1 VRQALLAAAATALL
15 LFLMVSTLASGQPR
29 LRLATTTSLYDT
41 GLWGALEPMFEE
53 RYDVALDILYAGTG
67 KALEWGRRGDVDVVT
82 THSLA
87 REEQFVAEGYGV
99 ERVPFASNYF
109 LIVGP
114 TSDPAGIGGMAPENA
129 FSRLVA
135 QGETNTGVKFV
146 SRGDNSGTHERERTI
161 WTAAGFDYEAVRDSG
176 WYVEGGSGMGPTL
189 VMADEMRAYTL
200 SDIGTFLAYHGDLD
214 LAALVDKGEVLLNVY
229 SVIVTTTARDEE
241 AARKM
246 VDFLLSDEIQQL
258 IGSYG
263 EDDYGRRLFTAVAG
277 ESAGVVGDD

>member
-1 VRQALLAAAATALL
+1 MRWALLTAAATALL
-15 LFLMVSTLASGQPR
+15 LFLMVSTLAGGQPR

-41 GLWGALEPMFEE
+41 GLWDALEPLFEE

-67 KALEWGRRGDVDVVT
+67 KALEWGRRGDVDVIT
-82 THSLA
+82 IHSRA

-114 TSDPAGIGGMAPENA
+114 ESDPAGIGGMAPEDA
-129 FSRLVA
+129 FSRLAA
-135 QGETNTGVKFV
+135 QGEANTSVRFV

-161 WTAAGFDYEAVRDSG
+161 WTAAGFDYETVRNSV

-189 VMADEMRAYTL
+189 VMANEMRAYTL

-214 LAALVDKGEVLLNVY
+214 LASLVDKGEVLLNVY
-229 SVIVTTTARDEE
+229 AVIVATTAGREE
-241 AARKM
+241 AAQKM
-246 VDFLLSDEIQQL
+246 VDFLVSDEIQRL

-263 EDDYGRRLFTAVAG
+263 GNEYGRRLFTAVAG
-277 ESAGVVGDD
+277 ESVGMVDDD